1 MTIVY
6 TDNGSSCINDNAV
19 ESIIFLR
26 ESKEVRIFPLSERIG
41 PGLPYREIKG
51 VQQVVYNV
59 QAEPRA
65 INDSCQEI
73 LDLRNAI
80 HEQAKKY
87 NDLEKSHAILRA
99 YNRKLC
105 DNDPALYD
113 KLYEEIHKEFKEY
126 FDEKDNESKPSD

>member
-1 MTIVY
+1 MIIVY
-6 TDNGSSCINDNAV
+6 TNKGSICINDDAV
-19 ESIIFLR
+19 LSVEFERKRKEVSIIAKNDPTMR
-26 ESKEVRIFPLSERIG
+26 SA
-41 PGLPYREIKG
+41 REIYH

-87 NDLEKSHAILRA
+87 NSLEKSHAILRA
-99 YNRKLC
+99 YNRKLY

-126 FDEKDNESKPSD
+126 FDEQANESKPGD